1 MFLEM
6 VLWRGYFRS
15 PTVLALVNVLAGN
28 NNAVFLCFEGY
39 QRSINFSGM

>member
-15 PTVLALVNVLAGN
+15 PTVLALVNVLASN
-28 NNAVFLCFEGY
+28 NNAVFYVLRDIKVY
-39 QRSINFSGM
+39 